1 MGDTGAQAEVLPTTD
16 DSGVVGTLTVE
27 QQSALNTFRD
37 KVKDVIRPEHDDR
50 FLLKWLKARKFDL
63 NKSEEML
70 RNSLSWREKNNVDTI
85 LEDFE
90 SPEVIKKYFTGGT
103 SGFDKEGCP
112 IWVDP
117 LGRLDFKGLMTS
129 VKQRDLLLHKLC
141 DLERFSKVMLEQSRK
156 LGKVIDRETII
167 YDMEKVG
174 MRHLWKPGIDTFN
187 QFVTLVED
195 NYPERL
201 KLIFIVNA
209 PKIFPVIWKLVRPFV
224 AEETRKKIKVFG
236 TTNYKE
242 TLLEHIDADQL
253 PAAYGGTL
261 VDKFGDPRCGD
272 MIVQGGDVPKELYAN
287 ANSADREKFTDV
299 TVNSKQSLDLP
310 YSVIIPESVLS
321 WQFFTEGYDVG
332 FGVYRQIEE
341 GLHTG
346 ALEEV
351 VPLERVTSHIYPGD
365 GSVVCKTVGTYI
377 IRFDN
382 TYSWTRSKKVS
393 YCVDVMAPDSMD
405 GFSNVDIFT
414 S

>member
-1 MGDTGAQAEVLPTTD
+1 MGDLGTPEDSVIPKTDLGKGVLEP
-16 DSGVVGTLTVE
+16 VPLTPE
-27 QQSALNTFRD
+27 QELALATFRN
-37 KVKDVIRPEHDDR
+37 KVQDVLRQEHDDR
-50 FLLKWLKARKFDL
+50 FLLRWLKARKFDL

-85 LEDFE
+85 LDDFE
-90 SPEVIKKYFTGGT
+90 SPDVLKKYFTGGT

-117 LGRLDFKGLMTS
+117 LGRLDFKGLMAS
-129 VKQRDLLLHKLC
+129 ANQKDMLLHKLC
-141 DLERFSKVMLEQSRK
+141 DLERFSKVMVEQSHK
-156 LGKVIDRETII
+156 LGKVIDKETII

-201 KLIFIVNA
+201 KFIFIINA

-236 TTNYKE
+236 TTNYKD
-242 TLLEHIDADQL
+242 TLLEYIDADQL

-261 VDKFGDPRCGD
+261 VDKSGDPRCGE
-272 MIVQGGDVPKELYAN
+272 MIVQGGEVPKELYAN
-287 ANSADREKFTDV
+287 ANSLDRDKFTSV
-299 TVNSKQSLDLP
+299 TVMRLQ
-310 YSVIIPESVLS
+310 IIKDYKI
-321 WQFFTEGYDVG
+321 WQFFTEGYDIG
-332 FGVYRQIEE
+332 FAVYKRIED
-341 GLHTG
+341 GLRKG
-346 ALEEV
+346 NLEEII
-351 VPLERVTSHIYPGD
+351 PTERVTSHIYPGD
-365 GSVVCKTVGTYI
+365 GSVVCKTVGTYV

-382 TYSWTRSKKVS
+382 TYSWTRSKKILYS
-393 YCVDVMAPDSMD
+393 VDVMVPDSMD